1 MMIFVPITSVDS
13 IVIVGSASYLD
24 VSKSVS
30 KLAFATPSSSPNV
43 IILFEDNDSVS
54 CAAYDEYT
62 SPVLEWG

>member
-13 IVIVGSASYLD
+13 IVISGSASYLD

-30 KLAFATPSSSPNV
+30 KLALAIPSSPNV

-54 CAAYDEYT
+54 CAVYDEYT
-62 SPVLEWG
+62 SPVLE